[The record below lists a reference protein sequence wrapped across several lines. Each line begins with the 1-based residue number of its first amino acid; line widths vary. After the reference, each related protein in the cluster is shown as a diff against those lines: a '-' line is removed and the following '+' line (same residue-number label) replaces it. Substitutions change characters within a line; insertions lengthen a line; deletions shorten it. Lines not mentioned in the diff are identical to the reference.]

1 MSLVAN
7 ERDYLAAVVTSL
19 LNNPSIE
26 FRDFMVKVL
35 SESDKISENTKRVI
49 ISHLENKTLEAP
61 KDNDSR
67 FDYSL
72 NESIKKEFDRFIK

>member
-1 MSLVAN
+1 MNLVAN

-26 FRDFMVKVL
+26 YRDFMIKVL

-49 ISHLENKTLEAP
+49 TSHLENITPEAP

>member
-1 MSLVAN
+1 MDILS
-7 ERDYLAAVVTSL
+7 ERDYLAAMVTSL

-26 FRDFMVKVL
+26 FRDFMIKTL
-35 SESDKISENTKRVI
+35 SESDKISENTKKVI
-49 ISHLENKTLEAP
+49 LTHLENLTPEAP
-61 KDNDSR
+61 RDSDPR